1 MSVFFKP
8 IDSSKM
14 SSSPFFIL
22 LRVFRSNLPSSRA
35 YQYLNLM
42 NVLIQIKVTYFD
54 QKLLISCNLFRVN
67 ELTVLLSF
75 SVIYIIC
82 PITYLPMQTN
92 WWKYGILDDQPY
104 FEEQTLFSFQIQLKQ
119 LLWNLLFIYNQC
131 CK

>member
-92 WWKYGILDDQPY
+92 
-104 FEEQTLFSFQIQLKQ
+104 
-119 LLWNLLFIYNQC
+119 
-131 CK
+131 